1 MLFTVM
7 GELEQVKPSRD
18 RWGEESKGREHRS
31 EGPIL
36 FHGCSFLFVFF

>member
-7 GELEQVKPSRD
+7 GDLGQVKLSRD
-18 RWGEESKGREHRS
+18 SWSEESKGKKHRS

-36 FHGCSFLFVFF
+36 FHGFSFLFVFL